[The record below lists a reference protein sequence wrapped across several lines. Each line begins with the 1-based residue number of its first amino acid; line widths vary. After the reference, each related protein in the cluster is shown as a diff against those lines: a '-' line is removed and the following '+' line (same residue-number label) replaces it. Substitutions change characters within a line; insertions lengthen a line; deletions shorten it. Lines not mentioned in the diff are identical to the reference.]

1 MQAKGAGPVNRVELE
16 SQVLCAALRQS
27 WNLKDKIGSFT
38 SVRELS
44 HLFPDLLPPPEDKTD
59 GPSNK
64 ANYYEL
70 LGIRAQSSS
79 SSVIAAYLRKVRK
92 FLRDRKVREA
102 KNEYNTLL
110 NAGFILRKPRLRLSH
125 DLVVVRRWLF
135 ETPEVARPEVSQEDT
150 VTGVPAVSVADI
162 KAAAAAAAAA
172 AEAAKP
178 ALAEGVTPPKPV
190 IPSLGTPTAPPK
202 PPTPVAPVAEP
213 AEPTPAPVPAAAAE
227 IPAPAPVEATP
238 LPPPPVEA
246 PVEIPMEPPPPVELP
261 PVPVAPAVEE
271 VPAPAAAETPT
282 PPLPPLADLAFEA
295 ASANGGD
302 QAPAEAVPPITPPLP
317 TIPETA
323 APAAEE
329 RRLPIGSEVDTSPPT
344 HEHIT
349 AEFVAYDPS
358 IGTPPTA
365 PLPAADTEI
374 PIDLPS
380 PLAAGDAVPRFD
392 KVEIPA
398 KPAMKKKLSEPKKE
412 EFVFTERDLYAPR
425 AEVKIPVPRII
436 QLMEAAQFIG
446 SLEVKALQAQM
457 QLAPNIPVEKLIL
470 NAGYVQPQELAS
482 LKLGETLL
490 AQGRITMAQ
499 FQVAIYDE
507 RTSGLRMAES
517 LQVRG
522 WLTVETRNSIEE
534 WNRKTK

>member
-59 GPSNK
+59 GASNK

-70 LGIRAQSSS
+70 LGIRSQSSS

-92 FLRDRKVREA
+92 FLRERKVREA

-135 ETPEVARPEVSQEDT
+135 EAPEPKPEPAPDET
-150 VTGVPAVSVADI
+150 VTNIPVVTVAEI
-162 KAAAAAAAAA
+162 QAAAAQAAAA

-178 ALAEGVTPPKPV
+178 AAGVTPPKPV
-190 IPSLGTPTAPPK
+190 IPSISVP
-202 PPTPVAPVAEP
+202 
-213 AEPTPAPVPAAAAE
+213 PVPAVEKPAPAVEVPPAAAE
-227 IPAPAPVEATP
+227 VPAEVSVEAPVEVPAAEVPP
-238 LPPPPVEA
+238 LPPIEA
-246 PVEIPMEPPPPVELP
+246 PVEIPMEPPTAPPL
-261 PVPVAPAVEE
+261 
-271 VPAPAAAETPT
+271 PAAAVTEEVTLPVAEPAT
-282 PPLPPLADLAFEA
+282 PPLPPLADLAFAQGGTNGGGEA
-295 ASANGGD
+295 AAAEMPPIVPPLD
-302 QAPAEAVPPITPPLP
+302 EAEA
-317 TIPETA
+317 
-323 APAAEE
+323 
-329 RRLPIGSEVDTSPPT
+329 RRAQLGAEVDTSPPT

-365 PLPAADTEI
+365 NLPPPETEI
-374 PIDLPS
+374 PVDVPPPMPALES

-392 KVEIPA
+392 KVDMPSRPA
-398 KPAMKKKLSEPKKE
+398 PKKQLSQPKKE

-425 AEVKIPVPRII
+425 AEVKVAVPRII

-446 SLEVKALQAQM
+446 ALEVKALQAQM

-534 WNRKTK
+534 WNRKSK

>member
-44 HLFPDLLPPPEDKTD
+44 HLFPDLLPPPEDKSD
-59 GPSNK
+59 GASNK

-102 KNEYNTLL
+102 KTEYNTLL

-135 ETPEVARPEVSQEDT
+135 ETPEPKPHPHPDETLQ
-150 VTGVPAVSVADI
+150 GIPAVSVAEI
-162 KAAAAAAAAA
+162 QAAAAAAAAA
-172 AEAAKP
+172 AQEAKP
-178 ALAEGVTPPKPV
+178 AAGVTPPKPV
-190 IPSLGTPTAPPK
+190 IPPIATPVVPPRTTPVEPAVQPAAVEVAPEPAATAPP
-202 PPTPVAPVAEP
+202 
-213 AEPTPAPVPAAAAE
+213 
-227 IPAPAPVEATP
+227 PAPVEVPVAK
-238 LPPPPVEA
+238 PVER
-246 PVEIPMEPPPPVELP
+246 PVEIPMEPPVVPPP
-261 PVPVAPAVEE
+261 PVPVSAVTEEFAALPANEPV
-271 VPAPAAAETPT
+271 T
-282 PPLPPLADLAFEA
+282 PPLPPLADLAFGA
-295 ASANGGD
+295 TSNGGD
-302 QAPAEAVPPITPPLP
+302 TAAVEGMPPVVPPL
-317 TIPETA
+317 
-323 APAAEE
+323 EE
-329 RRLPIGSEVDTSPPT
+329 PVPSIGEVDTTPQPVDHT
-344 HEHIT
+344 T
-349 AEFVAYDPS
+349 AEFVAYDPT
-358 IGTPPTA
+358 IGMPPTVPPPDLEVGLDVA
-365 PLPAADTEI
+365 PPGVEV
-374 PIDLPS
+374 S
-380 PLAAGDAVPRFD
+380 PFAAGDGVPRFD
-392 KVEIPA
+392 KVDIPSR
-398 KPAMKKKLSEPKKE
+398 PAPKKSLGEPKTE

-425 AEVKIPVPRII
+425 AEAKIPVPRII

>member
-135 ETPEVARPEVSQEDT
+135 ETPEAKPEPSQEDT

-202 PPTPVAPVAEP
+202 PPTPVAPAVP
-213 AEPTPAPVPAAAAE
+213 VEPTPAPAAE
-227 IPAPAPVEATP
+227 IPAPVEAAP
-238 LPPPPVEA
+238 PPPPPPPPVEA
-246 PVEIPMEPPPPVELP
+246 PVEIPMEPPPAEVP
-261 PVPVAPAVEE
+261 PLPVAPAVEE
-271 VPAPAAAETPT
+271 VPLPAAAETPT

-302 QAPAEAVPPITPPLP
+302 QAAVEAVPPITPPLP
-317 TIPETA
+317 AAGEPA

-374 PIDLPS
+374 PVDLPS

-398 KPAMKKKLSEPKKE
+398 KPALKKKLSEPKKE